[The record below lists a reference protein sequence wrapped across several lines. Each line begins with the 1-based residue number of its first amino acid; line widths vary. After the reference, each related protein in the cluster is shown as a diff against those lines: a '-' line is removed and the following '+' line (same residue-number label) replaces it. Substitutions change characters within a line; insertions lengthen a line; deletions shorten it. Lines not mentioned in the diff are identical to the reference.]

1 MKSEL
6 NIFLQFIS
14 FIPKNLKNRAYF
26 LVPLLSISGILEVA
40 SLALLIPLI
49 SLVLQPSE
57 NAKIIEWLEISNYS
71 ESEKVLIV
79 FAIFMIVIIL
89 KGIFVFFVNRFT
101 FFTSAYM
108 KISFQNL
115 LFKKYL
121 EKDFL
126 SHLSSNSANYLRN
139 ITIECNN
146 IEARLIMP
154 LLMLLA
160 EILPVLFIICFLI
173 YINPLGVLIAFI
185 IFVITGILIIKT
197 TSKHLKLYGKEQ
209 INSDGMQVK
218 IAKEAFSCLKEIALY
233 KKEEKISHIYNSY
246 THKSADLI
254 SNALAL
260 GQIPKFVLEV
270 VGLLTISLIAY
281 ISFSKG
287 STANE
292 VLIELAIFMG
302 AIVKLLPSANRIV
315 MNLQSLAHA
324 KPAIENILKELESFE
339 KNKYLQDDKYL
350 DKLEFITLK
359 NMSFGYPKSDNFVLD
374 NLNLTINKG
383 EIIGLKGESGS
394 GKSTLINL
402 LLGLFKTSD
411 GEILINNISLDECK
425 SSWQSMVS
433 YVPQEVIL
441 FDDTLRNNIVF
452 YQNGIQD
459 SDIIKI
465 LKKVKMEQFIDR
477 LDMFVGEGGSGLSG
491 GQKQRI
497 AIARALVRN
506 PQFIIFDEA
515 TSALDHDTE
524 IQINQLIKELSPE
537 ITVLIIAHKQSALEI
552 CDKIYKIKD
561 NNLSLEELDE

>member
-1 MKSEL
+1 MNYK
-6 NIFLQFIS
+6 NFIKY
-14 FIPKNLKNRAYF
+14 IPKNLQKRVMF
-26 LVPLLSISGILEVA
+26 LIPLLSLSGIFEVV

-49 SLVLQPSE
+49 SLVLQPSNDSFVISLLGLTNSTAAE
-57 NAKIIEWLEISNYS
+57 KII
-71 ESEKVLIV
+71 VV
-79 FAIFMIVIIL
+79 FGIFIGVIIL
-89 KGIFVFFVNRFT
+89 KGIFVYFVSKYTFT
-101 FFTSAYM
+101 TAL
-108 KISFQNL
+108 KIKVSFQNL
-115 LFKKYL
+115 LFKNYL
-121 EKDFL
+121 QKDFIK
-126 SHLSSNSANYLRN
+126 HLDSNSANYLRN
-139 ITIECNN
+139 ITTECHQIEG
-146 IEARLIMP
+146 RFIMP
-154 LLMLLA
+154 GLTLVA
-160 EILPVLFIICFLI
+160 EVLPVLFIVAFLV
-173 YINPLGVLIAFI
+173 YLNPLGVLIATVVF
-185 IFVITGILIIKT
+185 TLSGLIITKT
-197 TSKHLKLYGKEQ
+197 TSKYLKAYGKEQ
-209 INSDGMQVK
+209 IQTDGMQVK
-218 IAKEAFSCLKEIALY
+218 IAKEAFSSLKEIALY
-233 KKEEKISHIYNSY
+233 KKDEQISRVFESY
-246 THKSADLI
+246 TTKSADLI

-270 VGLLTISLIAY
+270 VGLMTISLIAY
-281 ISFSKG
+281 ISFSQG
-287 STANE
+287 ATANE
-292 VLIELAIFMG
+292 VLIELAVFMG

-315 MNLQSLAHA
+315 MNLQSLTHA
-324 KPAIENILKELESFE
+324 KPAIENIVKELESFE

>member
-324 KPAIENILKELESFE
+324 KPAIENILNEL
-339 KNKYLQDDKYL
+339 KDNIIL
-350 DKLEFITLK
+350 DKNVDSETVLKLEKISLK
-359 NMSFGYPKSDNFVLD
+359 NLSFKYPNTHDFVLND
-374 NLNLTINKG
+374 VDLTINKG

-402 LLGLFKTSD
+402 LLGLFDTTTGSI
-411 GEILINNISLDECK
+411 EINETDIKKCK
-425 SSWQSMVS
+425 KSWQDKIA
-433 YVPQEVIL
+433 YVPQEVVL

-452 YQNGIQD
+452 YQD
-459 SDIIKI
+459 DIDDENIKQILIKI
-465 LKKVKMEQFIDR
+465 R
-477 LDMFVGEGGSGLSG
+477 LEEFNNKLGLTIGEGGSSLSG

-497 AIARALVRN
+497 GIARALARK

-515 TSALDHDTE
+515 TSALDIETE
-524 IQINQLIKELSPE
+524 KEINKLINE
-537 ITVLIIAHKQSALEI
+537 ISKDITILIIAHKKSALEI
-552 CDKIYKIKD
+552 CDKVYIIKH
-561 NNLSLEELDE
+561 NKLIEETNE